1 MSGFAFAQ
9 DSLKTVQL
17 DDVTVYSTRA
27 NEKTPTTYT
36 VVDKQALKERNLG
49 QDLPILLNFTPSLV
63 TTSDAGAGIGYTG
76 LRIRGSD
83 ATRINVTIN
92 GIPVN
97 DSESHGVFW
106 VNMPDLS
113 SSLNSVQ
120 IQRGVG
126 TSSNGAAAFGATVSL
141 KTNNVSPEAFFQTDN
156 SFGSFNTW
164 KNNVTY
170 NTGLINEVY
179 NFEARLSRIISDGFI
194 DRSAA
199 DLKSYYLSGG
209 RYGEKTMIKAVIF
222 GGQEITQQAWFG
234 TPEARLNGGED
245 EIQEL
250 INFSGEYNT
259 PEQLAN
265 LQNSDRS
272 FNYYLYD
279 NEIDNYR
286 QDHYQLHIGHTISEK
301 LNFSGAFHYTRGRGF
316 FEQFRTSDEFA
327 DYGLDNI
334 VYQRDTLFSNSFSE
348 DDGYSNSS
356 FGNNLEND
364 PEILFN
370 VLFDNNGDTI
380 KDTSGNVL
388 LEGIAQRSETDIIRR
403 RWLDNHFYGATY
415 SINYNENQWD
425 VTLGGAWN
433 RYDGDHFGEIVWA
446 EFANNINIGDR
457 YYFGNSKKI
466 DFNTFLKINYQLND
480 QINLFGDAQIRSIRY
495 ETSGLDNDRSVYE
508 VDTDFTFFNPK
519 FGLTYSLNNATNIYA
534 SYAVGS
540 REPVRSDFIDADE
553 GAEPRHETL
562 KNIEIGVRSRGSKF
576 SYEANFYHMNYED
589 QLVVTGAVNDVGSSV
604 RVNVP
609 KSFRMGIE
617 LAGAYKLTDDLI
629 WSANLTLSRNKID
642 QFAEIVSG
650 ASFSEIQH
658 TDTDISFSP
667 NVISASDIS
676 YSPIDGFTLQLL
688 TKYVGQQFLD
698 NTSNDDRAIDS
709 YLTNDVRIAYDFAI
723 GDIKNIGL
731 SLLVNNVLD
740 EEYSSNGY
748 TWGYYYG
755 NDQLYQQN
763 NYFPQAGRNFL
774 MAVSLRF

>member
-1 MSGFAFAQ
+1 MRTLLLSALLLMSGFAIAQ

-36 VVDKQALKERNLG
+36 TVGKEELGERNLG

-63 TTSDAGAGIGYTG
+63 TTSDAGTGIGYTG

-141 KTNNVSPEAFFQTDN
+141 KTNSVSPEPFFQTDN
-156 SFGSFNTW
+156 SVGSFNTW

-170 NTGLINEVY
+170 NTGLINDVY

-199 DLKSYYLSGG
+199 DLRSYYLSGG
-209 RYGEKTMIKAVIF
+209 RYGEKTMFKVVMF
-222 GGQEITQQAWFG
+222 GGQEITQQAWYG
-234 TPEARLNGGED
+234 TPEARLTGNAD
-245 EIQEL
+245 DIQEL
-250 INFSGEYNT
+250 IDFGGEYST
-259 PEQLAN
+259 PAQLNN
-265 LQNSDRS
+265 LRNSGRS

-286 QDHYQLHIGHTISEK
+286 QDHYQFHVGHTISEQ
-301 LNFSGAFHYTRGRGF
+301 LNFSGALHYTRGRGY
-316 FEQFRTSDEFA
+316 FEQFREDDDLASYGLPDVVVGTETVSTSD
-327 DYGLDNI
+327 I
-334 VYQRDTLFSNSFSE
+334 V
-348 DDGYSNSS
+348 
-356 FGNNLEND
+356 
-364 PEILFN
+364 
-370 VLFDNNGDTI
+370 
-380 KDTSGNVL
+380 
-388 LEGIAQRSETDIIRR
+388 RR
-403 RWLDNHFYGATY
+403 RWLDNDFYGATY
-415 SINYNENQWD
+415 SLNYNQDQWD

-433 RYDGDHFGEIVWA
+433 TYDGDHFGEIIWA
-446 EFANNINIGDR
+446 QFAGNVDIRDR
-457 YYFGNSKKI
+457 YYSGNGEKT
-466 DFNTFLKINYQLND
+466 DFNTFLKVNYQLND
-480 QINLFGDAQIRSIRY
+480 KFNLFGDAQIRKINY
-495 ETSGLDNDRSVYE
+495 ATAGLDSDRSPYD

-519 FGLTYSLNNATNIYA
+519 LGLTYQLNSSTNVYA
-534 SYAVGS
+534 SYAIGN
-540 REPVRSDFIDADE
+540 REPVRSDFIDAND
-553 GAEPRHETL
+553 GTEPNHETL
-562 KNIEIGVRSRGSKF
+562 KNLEVGVRGSGSKL
-576 SYEANFYHMNYED
+576 SYEVNFYHMNYED
-589 QLVVTGAVNDVGSSV
+589 QLVVTGAVNDVGAPI

-617 LAGAYKLTDDLI
+617 LAGAYQLIDNLI
-629 WSANLTLSRNKID
+629 WSANLTLSRNRID
-642 QFAEIVSG
+642 QFSEIVS
-650 ASFSEIQH
+650 ASFGEIQH
-658 TDTDISFSP
+658 TDSDISFSP
-667 NVISASDIS
+667 SVVSASDIS
-676 YSPIDGFTLQLL
+676 YSPLDGLTFQLL
-688 TKYVGQQFLD
+688 TKYVGKQFLD
-698 NTSNDDRAIDS
+698 NTSNDDRAIDA
-709 YLTNDVRIAYDFAI
+709 YLTNDIRLSYDFAV
-723 GDIKNIGL
+723 GDVKNIGV
-731 SLLVNNVLD
+731 SLLVNNVLN

-763 NYFPQAGRNFL
+763 NYYPQAGRNFL
-774 MAVSLRF
+774 LALSLRF

>member
-1 MSGFAFAQ
+1 MKTLFLSALMLMSGFAFAQ

-17 DDVTVYSTRA
+17 EDVTVYSTRA
-27 NEKTPTTYT
+27 NENTPTTYM
-36 VVDKQALKERNLG
+36 VVDKKALNERNLG

-156 SFGSFNTW
+156 SFGSFNTR

-179 NFEARLSRIISDGFI
+179 NFEARLSRIVSDGFI

-209 RYGEKTMIKAVIF
+209 RYGEKTMVKVVFF
-222 GGQEITQQAWFG
+222 GGREITRQAWYG
-234 TPEARLNGGED
+234 TPEARLTGGEN
-245 EIQEL
+245 EIREL
-250 INFSGEYNT
+250 IDFSSEYTT
-259 PEQLAN
+259 PAQ
-265 LQNSDRS
+265 LQNLRNSGRS

-279 NEIDNYR
+279 NEVDNYR
-286 QDHYQLHIGHTISEK
+286 QDHHQLHIGHTLSET
-301 LNFSGAFHYTRGRGF
+301 LSLSGALHYTRGRGF
-316 FEQFRTSDEFA
+316 FEQFRGDDDLS
-327 DYGLDNI
+327 DYGL
-334 VYQRDTLFSNSFSE
+334 
-348 DDGYSNSS
+348 
-356 FGNNLEND
+356 
-364 PEILFN
+364 PN
-370 VLFDNNGDTI
+370 VVVG
-380 KDTSGNVL
+380 
-388 LEGIAQRSETDIIRR
+388 SETITESDIVRR
-403 RWLDNHFYGATY
+403 RWLDNHFYGAAY
-415 SINYNENQWD
+415 SLNYNQNEVD
-425 VTLGGAWN
+425 VTLGGGWN
-433 RYDGDHFGEIVWA
+433 EYDGDHFGEIIWVQ
-446 EFANNINIGDR
+446 FAGDVDIRDR
-457 YYFGNSKKI
+457 YYEGNGLKR
-466 DFNTFLKINYQLND
+466 DFNTFLKVNYQLSEEL
-480 QINLFGDAQIRSIRY
+480 NLFGDAQVRTISY
-495 ETSGLDNDRSVYE
+495 TTAGLDNDRTPYD

-519 FGLTYSLNNATNIYA
+519 VGLTYALNSSTNVYG
-534 SYAVGS
+534 SYAIGN
-540 REPVRSDFIDADE
+540 REPVRSDFTDANP
-553 GAEPRHETL
+553 GTEPKHETL
-562 KNIEIGVRSRGSKF
+562 KNMEIGIRSNSSDF
-576 SYEANFYHMNYED
+576 SCEANFYHMNYEN
-589 QLVVTGAVNDVGSSV
+589 QLVVTGAVNDVGGSV

-617 LAGAYKLTDDLI
+617 LSGAYKLTDDLI
-629 WSANLTLSRNKID
+629 WTANLTLSRNKID

-650 ASFSEIQH
+650 ASFSEIRH
-658 TDTDISFSP
+658 SDTDISFSP

-676 YSPIDGFTLQLL
+676 YSPVEGFTLQLL

-698 NTSNDDRAIDS
+698 NTSNGDRAIDA
-709 YLTNDVRIAYDFAI
+709 YLTNDIRVAYDFTI
-723 GDIKNIGL
+723 GDIRNIGL

>member
-1 MSGFAFAQ
+1 MRILFLSAVMLMSGLAFAQ

-27 NEKTPTTYT
+27 NEKTPTTYST
-36 VVDKQALKERNLG
+36 VGKDELKERNLG

-141 KTNNVSPEAFFQTDN
+141 KTNNVSPDAFFQTDN
-156 SFGSFNTW
+156 SVGSFNTW

-170 NTGLINEVY
+170 NTGLMDGVY
-179 NFEARLSRIISDGFI
+179 NFEARLSRIMSDGFI

-209 RYGEKTMIKAVIF
+209 RYGEKTMIKVIVF
-222 GGQEITQQAWFG
+222 GGQEITQQAWYG
-234 TPEARLNGGED
+234 TPEARLTGNEAD
-245 EIQEL
+245 IQEL
-250 INFSGEYNT
+250 IDFGGEYST
-259 PEQLAN
+259 PEQLDN
-265 LQNSDRS
+265 LRNSGRS

-279 NEIDNYR
+279 NEVDNYR
-286 QDHYQLHIGHTISEK
+286 QDHYQLHVGHTISET
-301 LNFSGAFHYTRGRGF
+301 LNFSGALHYTRGQGF
-316 FEQFRTSDEFA
+316 FEQFKADDA
-327 DYGLDNI
+327 LMDYGLDNVTI
-334 VYQRDTLFSNSFSE
+334 GAETVTNS
-348 DDGYSNSS
+348 D
-356 FGNNLEND
+356 L
-364 PEILFN
+364 
-370 VLFDNNGDTI
+370 V
-380 KDTSGNVL
+380 V
-388 LEGIAQRSETDIIRR
+388 R

-415 SINYNENQWD
+415 SLNYNQSQWD
-425 VTLGGAWN
+425 VTLGGGWN
-433 RYDGDHFGEIVWA
+433 EYDGDHFGEIIWA
-446 EFANNINIGDR
+446 QFAGNVNIRDR
-457 YYFGNSKKI
+457 YYNGNGLKQ
-466 DFNTFLKINYQLND
+466 DFNTFLKVNYQLND
-480 QINLFGDAQIRSIRY
+480 ELNLFGDAQIRKINY
-495 ETSGLDNDRSVYE
+495 ETAGLDNDREPYD

-519 FGLTYSLNNATNIYA
+519 FGLTYALNSSTNAYA
-534 SYAVGS
+534 SYAIGN
-540 REPVRSDFIDADE
+540 REPVRSDFIDAND
-553 GAEPRHETL
+553 GTEPQHETL
-562 KNIEIGVRSRGSKF
+562 KNLEVGIRSNGSKF
-576 SYEANFYHMNYED
+576 SYEANFYHMNYEN
-589 QLVVTGAVNDVGSSV
+589 QLVTTGAVNDVGSPI

-609 KSFRMGIE
+609 NSFRMGIE
-617 LAGAYKLTDDLI
+617 LAGAYKLMENLT

-642 QFAEIVSG
+642 QFSEIVF

-658 TDTDISFSP
+658 SDTDISFSP
-667 NVISASDIS
+667 NIISASDIS
-676 YSPIDGFTLQLL
+676 YSPIDGFTVQLL

-698 NTSNDDRAIDS
+698 NTSNEDRAIDA
-709 YLTNDVRIAYDFAI
+709 YLTNDVRLSYDFAV
-723 GDIKNIGL
+723 GDIKNIGI
-731 SLLVNNVLD
+731 SLLINNVLN

-755 NDQLYQQN
+755 ADLLYQQN
-763 NYFPQAGRNFL
+763 NYYPQAGRNFL
-774 MAVSLRF
+774 LGVSLRF